1 MDEKRIVDYFVVAG
15 LPDNPEPV
23 EEFSDENVL
32 KPDYKQDPITDIAVI
47 IRSLGETAPRGYKI
61 LEFTP
66 SGFLADLNHGSI
78 RAPEIYLCYKRGRDK
93 PPLTDI
99 G

>member
-32 KPDYKQDPITDIAVI
+32 KSDYKQDPITDIAII
-47 IRSLGETAPRGYKI
+47 IRSLGETAPKGY
-61 LEFTP
+61 TNT
-66 SGFLADLNHGSI
+66 GVHSI
-78 RAPEIYLCYKRGRDK
+78 RIPSRSKSWKYSG
-93 PPLTDI
+93 TGDI
-99 G
+99 LVLQTRPREATTH